1 MPMVWYIPPLSPVVD
16 VVQET
21 GEDAEDKGNLFAA
34 IDALRIPVEYLA
46 ELFTAGDVAPVDAVL
61 KKLAAMRSYMRDINM
76 GREPNGSIPEAVGMS
91 EEEMY
96 DMYRL
101 LAIAKYD
108 ERYVIPPAHTEQA
121 HSLEELATECSLNYE
136 GGPGMGGSGP
146 FGEGSGA
153 PTPIAVENFQM
164 LQSRQTSGTI
174 AAPGDK
180 AARVNLLNWDGK
192 GTPTGM
198 FPPSSTGPG
207 VVGKAAAPD
216 TEPDGATGPGGTGGL
231 TGGADLK

>member
-1 MPMVWYIPPLSPVVD
+1 
-16 VVQET
+16 
-21 GEDAEDKGNLFAA
+21 
-34 IDALRIPVEYLA
+34 
-46 ELFTAGDVAPVDAVL
+46 
-61 KKLAAMRSYMRDINM
+61 MRDINM
-76 GREPNGSIPEAVGMS
+76 GRSPDGSIPAAVGMT
-91 EEEMY
+91 EEDMY

-108 ERYVIPPAHTEQA
+108 ERYVIPSAHAEQA
-121 HSLEELATECSLNYE
+121 HSLEELATECSLDYD

-164 LQSRQTSGTI
+164 LQNRQTSETL
-174 AAPGDK
+174 ASPSDK

-192 GTPTGM
+192 GTPTGL
-198 FPPSSTGPG
+198 FPPSSGGPG
-207 VVGKAAAPD
+207 TVTEGATPD
-216 TEPDGATGPGGTGGL
+216 TRTDGSTGPGGTGGL